1 MSERDAA
8 PAVACRTCGT
18 PYVGAYC
25 AVCGQAR
32 AEDRVIRP
40 DPVATTSASVALA
53 TDGETLDPAAERR
66 RRGLRAE
73 TLVILAA
80 FWLPVTLAAV
90 VAFVQSRAGDVTTR
104 FPTIVSGHPLEN
116 MIVSCLAYL
125 ATGAAV
131 PVTLLLL
138 VRSGETARSLG
149 VWPVSL
155 RRDALPAV
163 GLAVGAFVAAVLFL
177 AIAYLIPGV
186 GHLKTYTPGIPRLPA
201 YFVVEGLVMSAV
213 TAVAEETVMNGFL
226 VTRLEQLGMRR
237 GAVFVVC
244 ALLRMCYHSYYGWGM
259 VVTVPFTLIMTAD
272 FIFHRRLARV
282 VGAHFVYDFTLI
294 TIAILH

>member
-1 MSERDAA
+1 MSDRGAA

-32 AEDRVIRP
+32 DEDRVVRP
-40 DPVATTSASVALA
+40 DPVAAPAPASAVAP
-53 TDGETLDPAAERR
+53 DEGEPDPAADRR

-73 TLVILAA
+73 TLVILCA
-80 FWLPVTLAAV
+80 FWLPVTLGAV
-90 VAFVQSRAGDVTTR
+90 VAFVQSSAGDVTTR

-131 PVTLLLL
+131 PVTALLL

-149 VWPVSL
+149 VWPVSA

-163 GLAVGAFVAAVLFL
+163 GLAAGAFLAAVLFVM
-177 AIAYLIPGV
+177 IAYLIPGV
-186 GHLKTYTPGIPRLPA
+186 AHLKTYTPGIPRLPA
-201 YFVVEGLVMSAV
+201 YFVVEALVISAV

-226 VTRLEQLGMRR
+226 VTRLEQLGLRR
-237 GAVFVVC
+237 GAVFGTC

-272 FIFHRRLARV
+272 YVVHRRLARV
-282 VGAHFVYDFTLI
+282 IGAHFVYDFTLI
-294 TIAILH
+294 TIAILR

>member
-1 MSERDAA
+1 VSEGDVT

-32 AEDRVIRP
+32 AEDRVLRP
-40 DPVATTSASVALA
+40 DPLAPPGSAAA
-53 TDGETLDPAAERR
+53 EGTDPAVANALRLR
-66 RRGLRAE
+66 SLRAE
-73 TLVILAA
+73 TLVVMAA

-90 VAFVQSRAGDVTTR
+90 VALVQSHAGDVTNR
-104 FPTIVSGHPLEN
+104 FPTLVTGHPLEN

-149 VWPVSL
+149 VWPVGAK
-155 RRDALPAV
+155 RDALPAV
-163 GLAVGAFVAAVLFL
+163 GLAVGSFVIAVVVLL
-177 AIAYLIPGV
+177 ILYAIPGV
-186 GHLKTYTPGIPRLPA
+186 EHLKSYTPGIPRLPA
-201 YFVVEGLVMSAV
+201 YYVIEGLVMSAV

-226 VTRLEQLGMRR
+226 VTRLEQVGMRR
-237 GAVFVVC
+237 GAVFASC
-244 ALLRMCYHSYYGWGM
+244 AVLRMCYHSYYGWGM

-272 FIFHRRLARV
+272 FIVHRRLARV
-282 VGAHFVYDFTLI
+282 IGAHFVYDFTLI